1 MTEIDTQKDFFLFP
15 HGNMNLKQKVT
26 DVLIAKGCSDAKITM
41 GVGTKVGKVGDY
53 MVQLWPPGPNPENI
67 KVQKITAVEECE
79 PEGMI
84 GVWKGVSKEDLFEIK
99 LE

>member
-15 HGNMNLKQKVT
+15 HGNMGLKQKIT

-53 MVQLWPPGPNPENI
+53 MVQLWPPGPAPNQI
-67 KVQKITAVEECE
+67 KIQQITKVEEVE
-79 PEGMI
+79 PEGMV
-84 GVWKGVSKEDLFEIK
+84 GLWKGVSKEEVESIP

>member
-15 HGNMNLKQKVT
+15 HGNMGLKQKIT
-26 DVLIAKGCSDAKITM
+26 DVLIAKGCSESKITM
-41 GVGTKVGKVGDY
+41 GAPKKVGNVGDY
-53 MVQLWPPGPNPENI
+53 MVQLWPPGPAPNQI
-67 KVQKITAVEECE
+67 KIQQITKVEEVE

-84 GVWKGVSKEDLFEIK
+84 GLWKGVSKEDIESIS